1 MRIAVAKLKS
11 VSVYHQSR
19 PYKVDKLEGESN
31 DEYEKRTW
39 RNRCHVNATGNIF
52 IPPMA
57 FKESLAAAA
66 QYNSEKI
73 AGKGNATWTKHFLAG
88 VLVQDGPELP
98 IKASEVDGTW
108 LYLNSDG
115 KKGGGTRVWR
125 CMPTIPEWEATVTY
139 YVIDDIITKDA
150 FEKHL
155 ELSGK
160 LIGIGQF
167 RPQKGGYA
175 GRFSV
180 EGVEWK

>member
-1 MRIAVAKLKS
+1 MRIVTAHLKS
-11 VSVYHQSR
+11 LSAYHQSR
-19 PYKVDKLEGESN
+19 PYNVEPLEGESK

-39 RNRCHVNATGNIF
+39 RNRCHVTKDGNIF

-57 FKESLAAAA
+57 FKEAIAEAAK
-66 QYNSEKI
+66 YSGDKI
-73 AGKGNATWTKHFLAG
+73 AGKRNATWTKHFVAG
-88 VLVQDGPELP
+88 VMVQEGPVLP
-98 IKASEVDGTW
+98 IKAAEVDGTW
-108 LYLNSDG
+108 LYLNADG